1 MPQLSHKK
9 LEVTAIFC
17 STKQGSAREE
27 LPMLTLLEY
36 EETYLALGVCVEA
49 NVPVILW
56 GPPGQGKTSVIKALA
71 EKSNRHLEIILAS
84 IREPQDFAGLPSI
97 VNGKMSLVAPDWAQ
111 RLADTD
117 SGILFTDE
125 VNTAPPSVQAALLRV
140 CLDKVAGDCEL
151 GADTSVIAAANP
163 PEQAADGWDLAPPL
177 ANRFCHLDW
186 SLPLEV
192 VRMGLAGQWPT
203 YDFTKVDS
211 KKLKNETERENAII
225 SGFLT
230 SRPDLVTALPSSNAD
245 QGRAFPTPRSWVSA
259 SLLSAF
265 VSATNLS
272 EGVRRLLLKGS
283 VGVAAA
289 AEYITFRDN
298 LDLPNPDELLAAPEK
313 LSLPARADQI
323 YVLGAGILN
332 ALGRDNS
339 AERWHAAGKVLEK
352 IVEAGHP
359 DMAVGF
365 ARQWLKIRP
374 GNETPNSTVLQ
385 ALVPLLTEAKLI

>member
-1 MPQLSHKK
+1 MLSLK
-9 LEVTAIFC
+9 
-17 STKQGSAREE
+17 
-27 LPMLTLLEY
+27 EY
-36 EETYLALGVCVEA
+36 EETYLALGVCIEA

-71 EKSNRHLEIILAS
+71 EKSKRHLEIILAS

-97 VNGKMSLVAPDWAQ
+97 VDGKMSLVAPDWAQ

-151 GADTSVIAAANP
+151 GLDTSVIAAANP

-192 VRMGLAGQWPT
+192 VRMGLTGHWPT
-203 YDFTKVDS
+203 YDFEKPSATS
-211 KKLKNETERENAII
+211 LESELARERSII

-230 SRPDLVTALPSSNAD
+230 SRPDLVTTLPNSTAE
-245 QGRAFPTPRSWVSA
+245 QGRAFPTPRSWESA

-265 VSATNLS
+265 VTAIDLG

-283 VGVAAA
+283 VGISAA
-289 AEYITFRDN
+289 AEYITYRDN
-298 LDLPNPDELLAAPEK
+298 MDLPDPEKVLASPDEL
-313 LSLPARADQI
+313 SLPSRADQI

-332 ALGRDNS
+332 VLGRDKS
-339 AERWHAAGKVLEK
+339 KDHWHAAGKVLEK
-352 IVEAGHP
+352 IVAAGHP
-359 DMAVGF
+359 DMAVSF

-374 GNETPNSTVLQ
+374 GNETPNATVLQ

>member
-1 MPQLSHKK
+1 MLS
-9 LEVTAIFC
+9 L
-17 STKQGSAREE
+17 S
-27 LPMLTLLEY
+27 EY
-36 EETYLALGVCVEA
+36 EETYLALGVCVES

-71 EKSNRHLEIILAS
+71 AKANRHLEIILAS

-97 VNGKMSLVAPDWAQ
+97 VDGKMTLVAPDWAQ

-151 GADTSVIAAANP
+151 GLDTSVIAAANP

-192 VRMGLAGQWPT
+192 VRMGLSGTWPT
-203 YDFTKVDS
+203 YDFAKPDAAS
-211 KKLKNETERENAII
+211 LESALLTERSLV
-225 SGFLT
+225 SGFIT
-230 SRPDLVTALPSSNAD
+230 SRPDLVTALPDSSAD
-245 QGRAFPTPRSWVSA
+245 QGRAFPTPRSWESA
-259 SLLSAF
+259 AQLSAF
-265 VSATNLS
+265 VTAANLS

-283 VGVAAA
+283 IGVAAA
-289 AEYITFRDN
+289 AEYITYRNNMDI
-298 LDLPNPDELLAAPEK
+298 PNPEEVLANPTAMT
-313 LSLPARADQI
+313 LPPRADQI

-332 ALGRDNS
+332 LLTRDNS
-339 AERWHAAGKVLEK
+339 KERWHAAGAVLEK
-352 IVEAGHP
+352 IVESGHP
-359 DMAVGF
+359 DMAVSF

-374 GNETPNSTVLQ
+374 GSEIPNATVLS

>member
-1 MPQLSHKK
+1 
-9 LEVTAIFC
+9 
-17 STKQGSAREE
+17 
-27 LPMLTLLEY
+27 MLTLLEY

-56 GPPGQGKTSVIKALA
+56 GPPGQGKTSVIRALA

-97 VNGKMSLVAPDWAQ
+97 VNGRMSLVAPDWAQ
-111 RLADTD
+111 RLAETD

-151 GADTSVIAAANP
+151 GMDTSVIAAANP

-177 ANRFCHLDW
+177 ANRFCHLEW

-192 VRMGLAGQWPT
+192 VRMGLSGNWPT
-203 YDFTKVDS
+203 FEF
-211 KKLKNETERENAII
+211 KKADPGKLQEQVEIEKSVV

-230 SRPDLVTALPSSNAD
+230 SRPDLLTALPNNNAD
-245 QGRAFPTPRSWVSA
+245 QGRAFPTPRSWESA

-265 VSATNLS
+265 VTASGLS

-289 AEYITFRDN
+289 AEFITYRNN
-298 LDLPNPDELLAAPEK
+298 LDLPNPEEVLSAPDK
-313 LSLPARADQI
+313 LTLPSRADQI

-332 ALGRDNS
+332 VLGRDNS
-339 AERWHAAGKVLEK
+339 TDRWHAAGKVLEK
-352 IVEAGHP
+352 IVESGNP
-359 DMAVGF
+359 DMAVSF

>member
-1 MPQLSHKK
+1 M
-9 LEVTAIFC
+9 T
-17 STKQGSAREE
+17 
-27 LPMLTLLEY
+27 
-36 EETYLALGVCVEA
+36 
-49 NVPVILW
+49 
-56 GPPGQGKTSVIKALA
+56 
-71 EKSNRHLEIILAS
+71 
-84 IREPQDFAGLPSI
+84 
-97 VNGKMSLVAPDWAQ
+97 LVAPDWAQ
-111 RLADTD
+111 RLADTEY
-117 SGILFTDE
+117 GILFTDE

-151 GADTSVIAAANP
+151 GLDTSVIAAANP

-192 VRMGLAGQWPT
+192 VRMGLSGQWPT
-203 YDFTKVDS
+203 FEFQKPDS
-211 KKLKNETERENAII
+211 LRLSDELLTEKNIV

-230 SRPDLVTALPSSNAD
+230 SRPDLVTALPNSNAD
-245 QGRAFPTPRSWVSA
+245 QGRAFPTPRSWESA
-259 SLLSAF
+259 ALLSAF
-265 VSATNLS
+265 VSASNLS

-289 AEYITFRDN
+289 AEFISYRN
-298 LDLPNPDELLAAPEK
+298 NMDLPDPEKVLSAPE
-313 LSLPARADQI
+313 SFTLPNRADQI

-332 ALGRDNS
+332 ILSRNNS

-352 IVEAGHP
+352 IVESGHP
-359 DMAVGF
+359 DMAVSF

-374 GNETPNSTVLQ
+374 GSETPNSTVLQ